1 MVLDCLELHLRLKI
15 SFNCDQQAK
24 RSKSCE
30 IYLEMFIISRAALDK
45 NDSESPTRF

>member
-1 MVLDCLELHLRLKI
+1 MVLDCLQLHLRLKI
-15 SFNCDQQAK
+15 SFNCDQKAK